1 MLVLL
6 VQQIVGRKLKFESAD
21 ARWVPPPP
29 AERTLGAAG
38 QQRGRVAA
46 AKQPQNGRKT
56 AATRPAASARS
67 VRQLLAA
74 RPSLG
79 DAGLVKRASALAVVC
94 LPPFL
99 RQHDVP
105 EDLCA
110 SATPRRGALLLAA
123 GNSWDRNPCLR
134 APTHARTATAPRPVQ
149 SWPMSGE
156 RRNPCAPRGGGAQA
170 RGLSPWLRATPGIAI
185 LVFAR
190 PALWRGRLSCCGR
203 VQRAGALL
211 SRVAKRHQL
220 SLPAGEPAT
229 LGSAASG
236 AALVGC
242 AGVADSRICAE
253 GSRRTCT
260 AAAQTRTAV
269 SVRRSARA
277 RDAR

>member
-1 MLVLL
+1 MLGLL

-105 EDLCA
+105 EDL
-110 SATPRRGALLLAA
+110 
-123 GNSWDRNPCLR
+123 
-134 APTHARTATAPRPVQ
+134 
-149 SWPMSGE
+149 
-156 RRNPCAPRGGGAQA
+156 
-170 RGLSPWLRATPGIAI
+170 
-185 LVFAR
+185 
-190 PALWRGRLSCCGR
+190 
-203 VQRAGALL
+203 
-211 SRVAKRHQL
+211 
-220 SLPAGEPAT
+220 
-229 LGSAASG
+229 
-236 AALVGC
+236 
-242 AGVADSRICAE
+242 
-253 GSRRTCT
+253 
-260 AAAQTRTAV
+260 
-269 SVRRSARA
+269 
-277 RDAR
+277 